1 MASTNCETCR
11 QTYQQYNDD
20 GYDDVEPPCGT
31 CFPGIEPFNE
41 IVVEIFNLSNGQY
54 VSDNNYILNGNFL
67 LQIID
72 KLGVAP
78 EDELEVYNA
87 VQLLN
92 NEYVK
97 TIRAK
102 ADNGKSKNRN

>member
-1 MASTNCETCR
+1 
-11 QTYQQYNDD
+11 
-20 GYDDVEPPCGT
+20 
-31 CFPGIEPFNE
+31 
-41 IVVEIFNLSNGQY
+41 
-54 VSDNNYILNGNFL
+54 